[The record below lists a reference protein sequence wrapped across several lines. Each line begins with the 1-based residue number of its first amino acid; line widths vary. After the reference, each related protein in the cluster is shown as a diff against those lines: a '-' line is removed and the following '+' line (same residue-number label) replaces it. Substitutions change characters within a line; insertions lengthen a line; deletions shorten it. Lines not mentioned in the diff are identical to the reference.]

1 MLSMKKGII
10 ALLFTCLM
18 GLSAIGFASPAS
30 DAFAKEDK
38 IAMPLAQ
45 AIVEGKGDF
54 SSYKKMVDPKL
65 IPDVNKFAEARKNIP
80 DFAKIKQI
88 AFATYE
94 RGMAGDRVTY
104 AGVADKNIYLI
115 CIVFNPNNGLVI
127 GSTINK
133 LEVKQ

>member
-1 MLSMKKGII
+1 MKKGII
-10 ALLFTCLM
+10 ALLFTMLM
-18 GLSAIGFASPAS
+18 GMATIGFASPAT
-30 DAFAKEDK
+30 DAFAKEEP

-54 SSYKKMVDPKL
+54 NSYKKMVNPKT

-80 DFAKIKQI
+80 DFAKIKQL

-104 AGVADKNIYLI
+104 AGVVDKSIYLI
-115 CIVFNPNNGLVI
+115 GIVFDPKTNLII
-127 GSTINK
+127 GTTINK
-133 LEVKQ
+133 LEAK